1 MALVGAHAY
10 WFSLWFGFIPIALAS
25 MVGARRILVERYLL
39 LDNDSMVL
47 PTGLFQMRTARIE
60 YTSIKRVWRHCL
72 PFKAVVLRVATE
84 KHTFE
89 IVSMLLPDNKS
100 YRALEEFLS
109 LKAHE
114 NAAQQTS
121 QNT

>member
-1 MALVGAHAY
+1 
-10 WFSLWFGFIPIALAS
+10 
-25 MVGARRILVERYLL
+25 
-39 LDNDSMVL
+39 
-47 PTGLFQMRTARIE
+47 
-60 YTSIKRVWRHCL
+60 
-72 PFKAVVLRVATE
+72 VATE

>member
-1 MALVGAHAY
+1 
-10 WFSLWFGFIPIALAS
+10 
-25 MVGARRILVERYLL
+25 MVVVRRITVERYLL

-60 YTSIKRVWRHCL
+60 YTSIKRVWRHYL
-72 PFKAVVLRVATE
+72 PFKTVVLRVATE
-84 KHTFE
+84 NHTFE
-89 IVSMLLPDNKS
+89 IVSTLLPDNES

-114 NAAQQTS
+114 NAAQQAS
-121 QNT
+121 QKT

>member
-1 MALVGAHAY
+1 
-10 WFSLWFGFIPIALAS
+10 
-25 MVGARRILVERYLL
+25 
-39 LDNDSMVL
+39 
-47 PTGLFQMRTARIE
+47 
-60 YTSIKRVWRHCL
+60 
-72 PFKAVVLRVATE
+72 
-84 KHTFE
+84 
-89 IVSMLLPDNKS
+89 MLLPDNES